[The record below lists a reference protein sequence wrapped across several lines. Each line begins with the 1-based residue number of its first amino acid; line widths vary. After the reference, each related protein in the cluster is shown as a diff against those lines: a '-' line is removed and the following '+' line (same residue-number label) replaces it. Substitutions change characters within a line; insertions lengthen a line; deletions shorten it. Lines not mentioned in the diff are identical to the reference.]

1 MLSSLSPP
9 TLISTA
15 PQLKLLVT
23 DLNRAG
29 RFALDTESNSMY
41 AYHYQICLIQIS
53 TDERDYIIDTLALR
67 ALAPLAELVQRED
80 VEVTMHAAEN
90 DVLLLNKD
98 FGWTFGRLFDT
109 LWGARILGWQ
119 RPGLASILNEHFGV
133 KLDKKM
139 QRTDWGN
146 RPLSDRQLSYARMDT
161 HFLLPLRDR
170 IEQELRAVG
179 RWEEAQEV
187 FATLTRIR
195 WHEKEPV
202 SFWRLS
208 GARDLEPQ
216 QQAVLNALFDWR
228 EQRASQRDVP
238 PYRVLRNEAL
248 VALARTLPRSE
259 AELMRV
265 PGVPRRFPSHLARK
279 LVGIIRRA
287 QKASPPLPPVRQSSG
302 RRPDDNAMA
311 RYEALRQWRTA
322 KAVERGVDPD
332 VVMTNNVLMTIANA
346 GPSNMGD
353 LRALDVLGSWRLGE
367 YGPDILRVISKERN
381 S

>member
-1 MLSSLSPP
+1 
-9 TLISTA
+9 
-15 PQLKLLVT
+15 
-23 DLNRAG
+23 
-29 RFALDTESNSMY
+29 
-41 AYHYQICLIQIS
+41 
-53 TDERDYIIDTLALR
+53 
-67 ALAPLAELVQRED
+67 
-80 VEVTMHAAEN
+80 
-90 DVLLLNKD
+90 
-98 FGWTFGRLFDT
+98 
-109 LWGARILGWQ
+109 
-119 RPGLASILNEHFGV
+119 
-133 KLDKKM
+133 
-139 QRTDWGN
+139 
-146 RPLSDRQLSYARMDT
+146 MDT